1 MVALEIDN
9 KLSNKEILS
18 LLSNFRYLFKDISN
32 NENNILKKICSFL
45 PSKHMVFPCDIID
58 LRKFLFNKQ
67 IEFYKYVPLF
77 SQRFAEKFLKRYPI
91 FLVIEINK
99 IDTEVFK
106 YGGLCIA
113 LSEKIDISNSLVR
126 ITINEPTINNAFNV
140 VGKIINDLGEEIE
153 CIISNSIPGISGY
166 DPKLSSNTGQI
177 NNNIFSGFK
186 KNKKGN
192 KMNNNWYNDIKK
204 SQIIEPRAVPI
215 TREDAEVIKGP
226 KKMNPQYYRG
236 MRVRDRRKGMANPQE
251 FGIIDS
257 ISDNILTITWNPD
270 KKDKKDKKR
279 KEKFDM
285 VEDTEILALIVAEV

>member
-1 MVALEIDN
+1 MVALETDN
-9 KLSNKEILS
+9 QLNNKDILS

-32 NENNILKKICSFL
+32 NENIILKKICSFL

-99 IDTEVFK
+99 INTEVFK
-106 YGGLCIA
+106 YGGLCVA

-126 ITINEPTINNAFNV
+126 IIINEPTNNDTFNIV
-140 VGKIINDLGEEIE
+140 RKIINDLGEEIE
-153 CIISNSIPGISGY
+153 CIISNSIPGISGIN
-166 DPKLSSNTGQI
+166 PKLSSNTSQI
-177 NNNIFSGFK
+177 NNIFSEIK
-186 KNKKGN
+186 KNTKEN
-192 KMNNNWYNDIKK
+192 KMNNDNWYNNIKK
-204 SQIIEPRAVPI
+204 SQIVEPRAVPI
-215 TREDAEVIKGP
+215 IREDAEVIKGP

-257 ISDNILTITWNPD
+257 ISDNIITITWNPD
-270 KKDKKDKKR
+270 KKDKRR
-279 KEKFDM
+279 KEKFDT
-285 VEDTEILALIVAEV
+285 VEDTEILSLIVAEV